1 MAAATSGLGLPMT
14 SKQYENVCRKFQ
26 RRGLSKVLSNQWSP
40 ETYTKMLCKLLQLDY
55 CFDNDLDRELF
66 SRINKWSAADMKQL
80 LPESIGRWYNRRV
93 KDKNFLQVR

>member
-1 MAAATSGLGLPMT
+1 
-14 SKQYENVCRKFQ
+14 
-26 RRGLSKVLSNQWSP
+26 
-40 ETYTKMLCKLLQLDY
+40 MLCKLLQLDY